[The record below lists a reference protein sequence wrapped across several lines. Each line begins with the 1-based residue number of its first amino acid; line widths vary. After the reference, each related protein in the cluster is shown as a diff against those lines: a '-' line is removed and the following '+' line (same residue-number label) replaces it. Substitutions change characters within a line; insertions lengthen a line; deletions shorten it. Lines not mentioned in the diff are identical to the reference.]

1 MLACKKDDP
10 EETITTTPATPEDK
24 APICSI
30 QYPAEINNS
39 DLYIDGTSKTY
50 TFSATAS
57 EENGSI
63 TKVRFYNALG
73 SSLSN
78 WTFIEEKTSA
88 PYSINY
94 TVNAGSVYKIR
105 AMAIDDDGDTT
116 ISALSQSMSFVV
128 YDNNSSVR
136 KN

>member
-1 MLACKKDDP
+1 MLACKKDEL
-10 EETITTTPATPEDK
+10 EETVTTPATPEDK

-39 DLYIDGTSKTY
+39 DLYIDGSSATY

-63 TKVRFYNALG
+63 TKVRFYNAIGLT
-73 SSLSN
+73 SN
-78 WTFIEEKTSA
+78 SWTFIEEKTST

-94 TVNAGSVYKIR
+94 TVYAGSGYKIR

-116 ISALSQSMSFVV
+116 ISAFSESIDFEV
-128 YDNNSSVR
+128 YDNNSSIR
-136 KN
+136 K